1 MAQEVTITSVT
12 ANTPLDIYYCN
23 STSGSCVS
31 VGTVSVFPFS
41 FTVPDSASTENIVI
55 KIIDTQGCIDGNI
68 IYITPTPTPTITPS
82 LSFSPTPTVTST
94 ITPTN
99 TNTKTPTNSV
109 TPTFTP
115 TNTTTPTT
123 TPVVVLH
130 SIGQTPQS
138 TSGSTCGDIV
148 TLTNYY
154 TYIAEANTIPVVGA
168 KIYTTL
174 LNGTL
179 YNPYNGQNKWLLMGF
194 GQYLYAVL
202 IDTTGNISDYALCIL
217 SVTPTPT
224 VTPTNTQTPTNTATN
239 TATPTQT
246 PTNTATP
253 PQTPTNTATK
263 TSTPTQTPTNTATK
277 TPTQTKTPT
286 NTATKTPTQTKT
298 PTNTS
303 TPTRTQTPTNTA
315 TKTPT
320 QTQTPTNTSTPT
332 QTQTP
337 TNTATKTPTQTQT
350 PTNTS
355 TPTQTQTPSNTKTS
369 TNTPTQTETQTQTP
383 TPSKTATVGVTPT
396 NTQTQTPTNT
406 ETPTPTGTPAAATPT
421 NTETPTNTPSETP
434 TQTPTSS
441 TTATVGLTPTNTET
455 PTPTGTPAA
464 ATPTNTPSETSTQTP
479 TVTSTQTPT
488 VTSTQTPTVTST
500 QTPTNTE
507 TTTNTPTNTQTP
519 TTPCYGFN
527 LTPVFD
533 TTCDGSGPDVTA
545 YKTTAGP
552 IIIGD
557 TLYNICGG
565 STLATGFYSDG
576 TYRYVVNVGEVTNKI
591 NCIPLTPTNTVTPTN
606 TPTNT
611 PTQTPTATPFE
622 IITGST
628 VCGVQYIGSSGGR
641 GIFYITVEL
650 GSDTGLINFNYNAY
664 NVPDQFQVY
673 WNENLVIDTGFRGSS
688 SFNAALNALG
698 YPNVSGPGAG
708 SSSFNKTS
716 ASPTTASVVVT
727 APLLTTIW
735 EFTMECAPVTPT
747 PTQTNTPTPTSAS
760 YFYNAYV
767 LTCNGGTLSCDVTGT
782 EAVIYSGPTELSNG
796 SYYSNGTTVWQPY
809 GSTSNPGPGLYVD
822 VQSIIYTQNAI
833 CYSACTTF

>member
-12 ANTPLDIYYCN
+12 ANTPVDIYYCN

-298 PTNTS
+298 PTNTATKTPTQTKTPTNTS

-320 QTQTPTNTSTPT
+320 QTQTPTNTSSP
-332 QTQTP
+332 
-337 TNTATKTPTQTQT
+337 
-350 PTNTS
+350 S
-355 TPTQTQTPSNTKTS
+355 T
-369 TNTPTQTETQTQTP
+369 
-383 TPSKTATVGVTPT
+383 TATVGVTPT
-396 NTQTQTPTNT
+396 NTQSQTATNT

-464 ATPTNTPSETSTQTP
+464 ATPTNTETPTNTPSE
-479 TVTSTQTPT
+479 
-488 VTSTQTPTVTST
+488 TSTQTPTVTST

-507 TTTNTPTNTQTP
+507 TTTNTPTNTQTS

-557 TLYNICGG
+557 TLYNVCGG

-650 GSDTGLINFNYNAY
+650 GSDTGLINFNYDAY
-664 NVPDQFQVY
+664 TIPDQFQVY

-688 SFNAALNALG
+688 SYNADLNALG

-747 PTQTNTPTPTSAS
+747 PTQTNTPTPTTSS

>member
-12 ANTPLDIYYCN
+12 ANTPVCIYYCN
-23 STSGSCVS
+23 SLSGDCVS
-31 VGTVSVFPFS
+31 VATVSVFPFT
-41 FTVPDSASTENIVI
+41 FTVPDSASTENIII
-55 KIIDTQGCIDGNI
+55 KIVDTQGCVDGDI
-68 IYITPTPTPTITPS
+68 IYITPTPTPSITPS

-99 TNTKTPTNSV
+99 TNTQTPTNSV

-115 TNTTTPTT
+115 TNTATPTT
-123 TPVVVLH
+123 TPVVVPH

-138 TSGSTCGDIV
+138 TSGSTCGDVV

-154 TYIAEANTIPVVGA
+154 TYVADANTIPVVGA
-168 KIYTTL
+168 KVYTTL

-202 IDTTGNISDYALCIL
+202 IDTTGNISDYALCVL
-217 SVTPTPT
+217 SVTPTT
-224 VTPTNTQTPTNTATN
+224 TQ
-239 TATPTQT
+239 
-246 PTNTATP
+246 
-253 PQTPTNTATK
+253 
-263 TSTPTQTPTNTATK
+263 TSTPTQTPTNTATPTV
-277 TPTQTKTPT
+277 TPTQTATQ
-286 NTATKTPTQTKT
+286 TATSTVTPTQTATQTRT
-298 PTNTS
+298 PTQTPTQTNTS
-303 TPTRTQTPTNTA
+303 TQTPTN
-315 TKTPT
+315 TPT
-320 QTQTPTNTSTPT
+320 QTQTPTNTPTKTQTSTPT
-332 QTQTP
+332 QTV
-337 TNTATKTPTQTQT
+337 T

-355 TPTQTQTPSNTKTS
+355 TQTS
-369 TNTPTQTETQTQTP
+369 
-383 TPSKTATVGVTPT
+383 
-396 NTQTQTPTNT
+396 
-406 ETPTPTGTPAAATPT
+406 TPT
-421 NTETPTNTPSETP
+421 NTETPTNTPTKTETQTPTPSTTATIGLTPSATETQTSTPAVTPTNTETSTPTETP
-434 TQTPTSS
+434 TNTQTPTNTETSTPTETPTSS

-464 ATPTNTPSETSTQTP
+464 ATPTNTETPTNTPSE
-479 TVTSTQTPT
+479 
-488 VTSTQTPTVTST
+488 TSTQTPTVTST

-507 TTTNTPTNTQTP
+507 TTTNTPTNTQTS

-557 TLYNICGG
+557 TLYNVCGG

-650 GSDTGLINFNYNAY
+650 GSDTGLINFNYDAY
-664 NVPDQFQVY
+664 TIPDQFQVY

-688 SFNAALNALG
+688 SYNADLNALG

-747 PTQTNTPTPTSAS
+747 PTQTNTPTPTTSS

-822 VQSIIYTQNAI
+822 VQSIIYTQNGT
-833 CYSACTTF
+833 CYDACLAY

>member
-12 ANTPLDIYYCN
+12 ANTPVDIYYCN

-298 PTNTS
+298 PTNTATKTPTQTKTPTNTS

-320 QTQTPTNTSTPT
+320 QTQTPTNTS
-332 QTQTP
+332 
-337 TNTATKTPTQTQT
+337 
-350 PTNTS
+350 S
-355 TPTQTQTPSNTKTS
+355 PSA
-369 TNTPTQTETQTQTP
+369 
-383 TPSKTATVGVTPT
+383 TATVGVTPT
-396 NTQTQTPTNT
+396 NTQSQTATNT

-464 ATPTNTPSETSTQTP
+464 ATPTNTETPTNTPSE
-479 TVTSTQTPT
+479 
-488 VTSTQTPTVTST
+488 TSTQTPTVTST

-507 TTTNTPTNTQTP
+507 TTTNTPTNTQTS

-557 TLYNICGG
+557 TLYNVCGG

-650 GSDTGLINFNYNAY
+650 GSDTGLINFNYDAY
-664 NVPDQFQVY
+664 TIPDQFQVY

-688 SFNAALNALG
+688 SYNADLNALG

-735 EFTMECAPVTPT
+735 EFTMECVPVTPT
-747 PTQTNTPTPTSAS
+747 PTQTNTPTPTTSS